1 MTEGSGTMQTEF
13 YELADFAESL
23 LLPPEVLLLGF
34 SGEESSFVRFNR
46 SAVRQAGAVEQ
57 RELALHLI
65 ADRRRVTTH
74 LTVSGDGPLDRER
87 IRRAVEAARERLD
100 IVPEDPF
107 LHYATENRSTESGHP
122 NRLPEDEGQ
131 VVESIIRA
139 GEGRDLV
146 GIYMAGGIHRGFANS
161 LGQRNWFSTYSHH
174 FDWSFYLDGDKAVK
188 CAYAGFVWDPAE
200 FDERVARAT
209 TELEALRRP
218 ARTLKPGRYRVYLA
232 PQALEE
238 VVGLLRWGGFGLTAH
253 RTRRTPLL
261 RMIDGDAALDPSVNM
276 VEDASAGLTANF
288 DDAGFIKPDR
298 ITLVERGRCGEPLV
312 SPRAAREYGVPANGA
327 GRRESPDSLAMA
339 GGTIPRRGVLAALG
353 TGIFINNLWYLN
365 YSDRD
370 ACRMTGMTRF
380 AAFWV
385 ENGEVQAPVNVMRFD
400 ETLYRMLGDNL
411 AGLTREVELLPDSG
425 SYGRRSTRS
434 LRLPGALV
442 DDFSL
447 TL

>member
-1 MTEGSGTMQTEF
+1 MQTYF
-13 YELADFAESL
+13 YELADFVETL
-23 LLPPEVLLLGF
+23 LTSGEVLLTVF
-34 SGEESSFVRFNR
+34 AGEESSFVRFNR

-57 RELALHLI
+57 RQLSLQLI
-65 ADRRRVTTH
+65 ADRRRVTMDVTAA
-74 LTVSGDGPLDRER
+74 GDAALDRGR
-87 IRRAVEAARERLD
+87 VRRALEAARERLD
-100 IVPEDPF
+100 VVPEDPF
-107 LHYATENRSTESGHP
+107 LHYGTENRSTESGHP

-161 LGQRNWFSTYSHH
+161 LGQRNWFSTHSHH
-174 FDWSFYLDGDKAVK
+174 FDWSFHLDGDKAVK

-200 FDERVARAT
+200 FDERVARAAA
-209 TELEALRRP
+209 ELEALRRP
-218 ARTLKPGRYRVYLA
+218 PRTLEPGRYRVYLA

-238 VVGLLRWGGFGLTAH
+238 VLGLLRWGGFGLTAQ

-261 RMIDGDAALDPSVNM
+261 RMIAGDATLDPAINM
-276 VEDASAGLTANF
+276 VEDAGAGLTANF

-298 ITLVERGRCGEPLV
+298 ITLIDQGKYGEPLV
-312 SPRAAREYGVPANGA
+312 SPRAAREYDVPANGA
-327 GRRESPDSLAMA
+327 GRRESPDSLAMT
-339 GGTIPRRGVLAALG
+339 GGSIPRRDVLAALD

-380 AAFWV
+380 AALWV
-385 ENGEVQAPVNVMRFD
+385 KNGEVQAPVNVMRFD

-411 AGLTREVELLPDSG
+411 VGLTREVELLPDSG

-434 LRLPGALV
+434 VRLPGV
-442 DDFSL
+442 VIDDFAL

>member
-1 MTEGSGTMQTEF
+1 MHDYF
-13 YELADFAESL
+13 YELADFAETL
-23 LLPPEVLLLGF
+23 LKEREVLLLGF

-46 SAVRQAGAVEQ
+46 SALRQAGAVEQ
-57 RELALHLI
+57 RQLALHLI
-65 ADRRRVTTH
+65 GDGRRVSTH
-74 LTVSGDGPLDRER
+74 LTASGDPALDHER
-87 IRRAVEAARERLD
+87 VRKALAGARERLAV
-100 IVPEDPF
+100 VPEDPY
-107 LHYATENRSTESGHP
+107 LNYATAVRSTESLQA

-131 VVESIIRA
+131 VVDAIVKA

-174 FDWSFYLDGDKAVK
+174 FDWSFHLDGDKAVK
-188 CAYAGFVWDPAE
+188 CAYAGFVWNPAE
-200 FDERVARAT
+200 FEEKMARAKA
-209 TELEALRRP
+209 ELDALRRP
-218 ARTLKPGRYRVYLA
+218 PRTLEPGRYRVYLA

-238 VVGLLRWGGFGLTAH
+238 VVGLLCWGGFGLSAR

-261 RMIDGDAALDPSVNM
+261 RMVTDGAVLDPSVHM
-276 VEDASAGLTANF
+276 VEDTQGGLSAGF
-288 DDAGFIKPDR
+288 DDAGFPKPDEV
-298 ITLVERGRCGEPLV
+298 TLIEHGRLCDPLV
-312 SPRAAREYGVPANGA
+312 SARAAKEYGVPANGA
-327 GRRESPDSLAMA
+327 SRRESPESLVMA
-339 GGTIPRRGVLAALG
+339 GGTIPRQDVLAALG

-385 ENGEVQAPVNVMRFD
+385 ENGELRAPVNVMRFD

-411 AGLTREVELLPDSG
+411 VGLTREVELLPDVN
-425 SYGRRSTRS
+425 SYGGRSTRS

-442 DDFSL
+442 DDFAL

>member
-1 MTEGSGTMQTEF
+1 MQEYF
-13 YELADFAESL
+13 HELADFSVSL
-23 LLPPEVLLLGF
+23 LKAREVLLLGF

-57 RELALHLI
+57 RALALHLI
-65 ADRRRVTTH
+65 ADRRRVAAH
-74 LTVSGDGPLDRER
+74 VTVSGDAALDRER
-87 IRRAVEAARERLD
+87 VRRALETARERLGL
-100 IVPEDPF
+100 VPEDPY
-107 LHYATENRSTESGHP
+107 LHYATDNRSTESGHP

-131 VVESIIRA
+131 VLDSIVRA

-161 LGQRNWFSTYSHH
+161 LGQRNWFSTFSHH

-188 CAYAGFVWDPAE
+188 CAYAGFVWNPAE
-200 FDERVARAT
+200 FEEKVERAAA
-209 TELEALRRP
+209 ELDALRRP
-218 ARTLKPGRYRVYLA
+218 ARTLEPGHYRVYLA

-261 RMIDGDAALDPSVNM
+261 RMITGDAALDRSVSM
-276 VEDASAGLTANF
+276 AEDTGAGLTANF
-288 DDAGFIKPDR
+288 DDAGFIKPERIALIDR
-298 ITLVERGRCGEPLV
+298 GKLGEPLV
-312 SPRAAREYGVPANGA
+312 SPRAASEYGVPANGA
-327 GRRESPDSLAMA
+327 GRRESPESLAMA
-339 GGTIPRRGVLAALG
+339 GGSIPRKDVLTALG
-353 TGIFINNLWYLN
+353 TGICINNLWYLN

-411 AGLTREVELLPDSG
+411 AGLTREVELLPDAN
-425 SYGRRSTRS
+425 SYGGRSTRS
-434 LRLPGALV
+434 VRLPGALV
-442 DDFSL
+442 DDFAL

>member
-1 MTEGSGTMQTEF
+1 MQTYF
-13 YELADFAESL
+13 YELADFAETL
-23 LLPPEVLLLGF
+23 LTSGEVLLTVF
-34 SGEESSFVRFNR
+34 AGEESSFVRFNR

-57 RELALHLI
+57 RQLSLQLI
-65 ADRRRVTTH
+65 ADRRRVTMDVTAA
-74 LTVSGDGPLDRER
+74 GDAALDRGR
-87 IRRAVEAARERLD
+87 VRRALEAARERLD
-100 IVPEDPF
+100 VVPEDPF
-107 LHYATENRSTESGHP
+107 LHYGTENRSTESGHP

-161 LGQRNWFSTYSHH
+161 LGQRNWFSTHSHH
-174 FDWSFYLDGDKAVK
+174 FDWSFHLDGDKAVK

-200 FDERVARAT
+200 FDERVARAAA
-209 TELEALRRP
+209 ELEALRRP
-218 ARTLKPGRYRVYLA
+218 PRTLEPGRYRVYLA

-238 VVGLLRWGGFGLTAH
+238 VLGLLRWGGFGLTAQ

-261 RMIDGDAALDPSVNM
+261 RMIAGDATLDPAINM
-276 VEDASAGLTANF
+276 VEDAGAGLTANF

-298 ITLVERGRCGEPLV
+298 ITLIDQGKYGEPLV
-312 SPRAAREYGVPANGA
+312 SPRAAREYDVPANGA
-327 GRRESPDSLAMA
+327 GRRESPDSLAMT
-339 GGTIPRRGVLAALG
+339 GGSIPRRDVLAALD

-380 AAFWV
+380 AALWV

-411 AGLTREVELLPDSG
+411 VGLTREVELLPDSG

-434 LRLPGALV
+434 VRLPGV
-442 DDFSL
+442 VIDDFAL

>member
-1 MTEGSGTMQTEF
+1 MQTYF
-13 YELADFAESL
+13 YELADFVETL
-23 LLPPEVLLLGF
+23 LTSGEVLLTVF
-34 SGEESSFVRFNR
+34 AGEESSFVRFNR

-57 RELALHLI
+57 RQLSLQLI
-65 ADRRRVTTH
+65 ADRRRVTMDVTAA
-74 LTVSGDGPLDRER
+74 GDAALDRGR
-87 IRRAVEAARERLD
+87 VRRALEAARERLD
-100 IVPEDPF
+100 VVPEDPF
-107 LHYATENRSTESGHP
+107 LHYGTENRSTESGHP

-161 LGQRNWFSTYSHH
+161 LGQRNWFSTHSHH
-174 FDWSFYLDGDKAVK
+174 FDWSFHLDGDKAVK

-200 FDERVARAT
+200 FDERVARAAA
-209 TELEALRRP
+209 ELEALRRP
-218 ARTLKPGRYRVYLA
+218 PRTLEPGRYRVYLA

-238 VVGLLRWGGFGLTAH
+238 VLGLLRWGGFGLTAQ

-261 RMIDGDAALDPSVNM
+261 RMIAGDATLDPAINM
-276 VEDASAGLTANF
+276 VEDAGAGLTANF

-298 ITLVERGRCGEPLV
+298 ITLIDQGKYGEPLV
-312 SPRAAREYGVPANGA
+312 SPRAAREYDVPANGA
-327 GRRESPDSLAMA
+327 GRRESPDSLAMT
-339 GGTIPRRGVLAALG
+339 GGSIPRRDVLAALD

-380 AAFWV
+380 AALWV

-411 AGLTREVELLPDSG
+411 VGLTREVELLPDSG

-434 LRLPGALV
+434 VRLPGV
-442 DDFSL
+442 VIDDFAL

>member
-1 MTEGSGTMQTEF
+1 MQTYF
-13 YELADFAESL
+13 YDLADFAESL
-23 LLPPEVLLLGF
+23 LSASEVLLLGF

-57 RELALHLI
+57 RALALHLI
-65 ADRRRVTTH
+65 VGRRRVSTH
-74 LTVSGDGPLDRER
+74 ITVSGDGALDRER
-87 IRRAVEAARERLD
+87 IRRAVEVSRERLG

-107 LHYATENRSTESGHP
+107 LHYATEIRSTESGHP

-131 VVESIIRA
+131 VVESIVKA

-188 CAYAGFVWDPAE
+188 CAYAGFVWNPAE
-200 FDERVARAT
+200 FEEKVRRAT
-209 TELEALRRP
+209 AELEALCRP

-238 VVGLLRWGGFGLTAH
+238 VVGLLRWGGFGLTAR

-261 RMIDGDAALDPSVNM
+261 RMVAGDAALDPSVSM
-276 VEDASAGLTANF
+276 AEDTAAGLTANF
-288 DDAGFIKPDR
+288 DDAGFIKADR
-298 ITLVERGRCGEPLV
+298 ITLIDRGKLGDPLV
-312 SPRAAREYGVPANGA
+312 SARAAGEYGVPANGA
-327 GRRESPDSLAMA
+327 SRRESPESLSMA
-339 GGTIPRRGVLAALG
+339 GGSIPRQDVLAALG
-353 TGIFINNLWYLN
+353 TGILINNLWYLN

-400 ETLYRMLGDNL
+400 ETLYRMLGENL
-411 AGLTREVELLPDSG
+411 VGLTREVELLPDSN

-434 LRLPGALV
+434 VRLPGALV
-442 DDFSL
+442 EDFAL

>member
-1 MTEGSGTMQTEF
+1 MQTYF

-23 LLPPEVLLLGF
+23 LKAHEVLLLGF
-34 SGEESSFVRFNR
+34 AGEESSFVRFNR

-65 ADRRRVTTH
+65 AHRRRVTTH
-74 LTVSGDGPLDRER
+74 VTVSGDASLDRER
-87 IRRAVEAARERLD
+87 IGQAVDAARERLG

-107 LHYATENRSTESGHP
+107 LHYATENQSTEAGHP

-131 VVESIIRA
+131 VVESIIAA

-146 GIYMAGGIHRGFANS
+146 GVYMAGGIHRGFANS

-174 FDWSFYLDGDKAVK
+174 FDWSFHLDGDKAVK
-188 CAYAGFVWDPAE
+188 CAYAGFVWNPVE
-200 FDERVARAT
+200 FEERVTRSAA
-209 TELEALRRP
+209 ELEALRRP

-238 VVGLLRWGGFGLTAH
+238 VVGLLRWGGFGLTAR

-261 RMIDGDAALDPSVNM
+261 RMITGDAALDSSVSM
-276 VEDASAGLTANF
+276 AEDAGAGLTANF

-298 ITLVERGRCGEPLV
+298 ITLIDDGKAGEALV
-312 SPRAAREYGVPANGA
+312 SSRAAKEYGVTANGA
-327 GRRESPDSLAMA
+327 GQRESPNSLVMA
-339 GGTIPRRGVLAALG
+339 GGAIPRRDVLSALG

-385 ENGEVQAPVNVMRFD
+385 ENGEVKAPVNVMRFD

-411 AGLTREVELLPDSG
+411 VGLTREVELLPDSN
-425 SYGRRSTRS
+425 SYGGRSTRS

-442 DDFSL
+442 EDFAL

>member
-1 MTEGSGTMQTEF
+1 MREYF
-13 YELADFAESL
+13 HELADFSVSL
-23 LLPPEVLLLGF
+23 LKAREVLLLGF

-57 RELALHLI
+57 RALALHLI
-65 ADRRRVTTH
+65 ADRRRVAAH
-74 LTVSGDGPLDRER
+74 MTVSGDAALDRER
-87 IRRAVEAARERLD
+87 VRRALETARERLG
-100 IVPEDPF
+100 IVPEDPY
-107 LHYATENRSTESGHP
+107 LHYATDVRSTESGHP

-131 VVESIIRA
+131 VLDSIVRA

-188 CAYAGFVWDPAE
+188 CAYAGFVWNPAE
-200 FDERVARAT
+200 FAEKVERAAA
-209 TELEALRRP
+209 ELDALRRP

-261 RMIDGDAALDPSVNM
+261 RMITGDAALDRSVSM
-276 VEDASAGLTANF
+276 AEDTGAGLTANF
-288 DDAGFIKPDR
+288 DDAGFIKPER
-298 ITLVERGRCGEPLV
+298 IALIDRGRLGEPLV
-312 SPRAAREYGVPANGA
+312 SARAAKEYGIPANGA
-327 GRRESPDSLAMA
+327 GRRESPESLAMA
-339 GGTIPRRGVLAALG
+339 GGSIPRKDVLAALG
-353 TGIFINNLWYLN
+353 TGICINNLWYLN

-385 ENGEVQAPVNVMRFD
+385 EDGEMQAPVNVMRFD
-400 ETLYRMLGDNL
+400 ETLYRMLGENL
-411 AGLTREVELLPDSG
+411 AGLTREVEMLPDSN
-425 SYGRRSTRS
+425 SYGGRSTRS
-434 LRLPGALV
+434 VRLPGALV
-442 DDFSL
+442 EDFAL

>member
-1 MTEGSGTMQTEF
+1 MQTCF
-13 YELADFAESL
+13 HELAGFAESL
-23 LLPPEVLLLGF
+23 LRGREVLLLGF

-57 RELALHLI
+57 RELTLQLI
-65 ADRRRVTTH
+65 ADQRRVAAGV
-74 LTVSGDGPLDRER
+74 TVSGDGPQDRER
-87 IRRAVEAARERLD
+87 IRHAVETVRENLD
-100 IVPEDPF
+100 VVPEDPF
-107 LHYATENRSTESGHP
+107 LHYATENCSTESVHR

-131 VVESIIRA
+131 VVDSIVAA
-139 GEGRDLV
+139 GEERDLV

-161 LGQRNWFSTYSHH
+161 LGQRNWFSTFSHH
-174 FDWSFYLDGDKAVK
+174 FDWSFHLDGDKAVK
-188 CAYAGFVWDPAE
+188 CSYAGFVWNPAE
-200 FDERVARAT
+200 FEERVARAAL
-209 TELEALRRP
+209 ELEALRRP

-238 VVGLLRWGGFGLTAH
+238 VVGLLGWGGFGLTAH

-261 RMIDGDAALDPSVNM
+261 RMIAGGAALHPSVNM
-276 VEDASAGLTANF
+276 VEDASAGLTPNF
-288 DDAGFIKPDR
+288 DDAGFIKPNR
-298 ITLVERGRCGEPLV
+298 IGLINQGAIGKPLV
-312 SPRAAREYGVPANGA
+312 SPRAAREYGIPANGA
-327 GRRESPDSLAMA
+327 GQRESPQSLAMA
-339 GGTIPRRGVLAALG
+339 GGRVPRQEVLSALG

-400 ETLYRMLGDNL
+400 ETLYRMLGVNL
-411 AGLTREVELLPDSG
+411 LDLTREVELLPDSG
-425 SYGRRSTRS
+425 TYGRRSTRS

-442 DDFSL
+442 EDFAL

>member
-1 MTEGSGTMQTEF
+1 MQTYF
-13 YELADFAESL
+13 YELADFVETL
-23 LLPPEVLLLGF
+23 LTSGEVLLTVF
-34 SGEESSFVRFNR
+34 AGEESSFVRFNR

-57 RELALHLI
+57 RQLSLQLI
-65 ADRRRVTTH
+65 ADRRRVTVDVTAA
-74 LTVSGDGPLDRER
+74 GDASLDRER
-87 IRRAVEAARERLD
+87 VRRAVEAARERLEV
-100 IVPEDPF
+100 VPEDPF
-107 LHYATENRSTESGHP
+107 LHYGTENRSTESGHP

-131 VVESIIRA
+131 VVDSIIRA

-161 LGQRNWFSTYSHH
+161 LGQRNWFSTHSHH
-174 FDWSFYLDGDKAVK
+174 FDWSFHLDGDKAVK
-188 CAYAGFVWDPAE
+188 CAYAGSVWDPAE
-200 FDERVARAT
+200 FDERVARAAA
-209 TELEALRRP
+209 ELEALRRP
-218 ARTLKPGRYRVYLA
+218 PRTLEPGRYRVYLA

-238 VVGLLRWGGFGLTAH
+238 VLGLLRWGGFGLTAQ

-261 RMIDGDAALDPSVNM
+261 RMIAGDATLDPAVNM
-276 VEDASAGLTANF
+276 VEDAGAGLTANF

-298 ITLVERGRCGEPLV
+298 ITLIDQGKYGEPLV
-312 SPRAAREYGVPANGA
+312 SPRAAREYDVPANGA
-327 GRRESPDSLAMA
+327 GRRESPDSLAMT
-339 GGTIPRRGVLAALG
+339 GGSIPRRDVLAALD

-380 AAFWV
+380 AALWV

-411 AGLTREVELLPDSG
+411 VGLTREVELLPDSG

-434 LRLPGALV
+434 VRLPGV
-442 DDFSL
+442 VIDDFAL

>member
-1 MTEGSGTMQTEF
+1 MQTYF
-13 YELADFAESL
+13 YELADFAETL
-23 LLPPEVLLLGF
+23 LTSNEILLTVF
-34 SGEESSFVRFNR
+34 AGEESSFVRFNR

-57 RELALHLI
+57 RELTLQLI
-65 ADRRRVTTH
+65 AGRRRVTVDATAA
-74 LTVSGDGPLDRER
+74 GDASLDRER
-87 IRRAVEAARERLD
+87 VRRALEGARERLEV
-100 IVPEDPF
+100 VPEDPF
-107 LHYATENRSTESGHP
+107 LHYGTENRSTESGHP
-122 NRLPEDEGQ
+122 NRLPENEGQ
-131 VVESIIRA
+131 VVESIVRA

-161 LGQRNWFSTYSHH
+161 LGQRNWFSTHSHH
-174 FDWSFYLDGDKAVK
+174 FDWSFHLDGDKAVK

-200 FDERVARAT
+200 FDERVARAAA
-209 TELEALRRP
+209 ELEALRRP
-218 ARTLKPGRYRVYLA
+218 PRTLEPGRYRVYLA

-238 VVGLLRWGGFGLTAH
+238 VVGLLRWGGFGLTAQ

-261 RMIDGDAALDPSVNM
+261 RMIAGDAALDPAIDM
-276 VEDASAGLTANF
+276 VEDAGAGLTANF

-298 ITLVERGRCGEPLV
+298 ITLIDRGRYGEPLV
-312 SPRAAREYGVPANGA
+312 SARAAREYGVPANGA
-327 GRRESPDSLAMA
+327 GRRESPDSLAMT
-339 GGTIPRRGVLAALG
+339 GGSIPRRDVLAALD

-411 AGLTREVELLPDSG
+411 VGLTREVELLPDSG

-434 LRLPGALV
+434 VRLPGALV
-442 DDFSL
+442 EDFAL

>member
-1 MTEGSGTMQTEF
+1 MQSYF

-23 LLPPEVLLLGF
+23 LKAREVLLLSF
-34 SGEESSFVRFNR
+34 NGEESSFVRFNR

-57 RELALHLI
+57 RELTLHLI
-65 ADRRRVTTH
+65 AEQRRVATD
-74 LTVSGDGPLDRER
+74 LTVSGDAPLDRER
-87 IRRAVEAARERLD
+87 IRNVIEAARERLG

-107 LHYATENRSTESGHP
+107 LHYATEIRSTESGHP

-131 VVESIIRA
+131 VVESIVAA
-139 GEGRDLV
+139 GDERDLV

-188 CAYAGFVWDPAE
+188 CAYAGFVWNPAE
-200 FDERVARAT
+200 FDERVAKAAA
-209 TELEALRRP
+209 ELEALRRP

-238 VVGLLRWGGFGLTAH
+238 VVGLLRWGGFGLTAR

-261 RMIDGDAALDPSVNM
+261 RMVTGDTTLDSSVNM
-276 VEDASAGLTANF
+276 AEDTAAGLTANF

-298 ITLVERGRCGEPLV
+298 IDLIDGGRFGEPLV
-312 SPRAAREYGVPANGA
+312 SARAAMEYGVPPNGA

-339 GGTIPRRGVLAALG
+339 GGTIPRRDVLAALG

-411 AGLTREVELLPDSG
+411 VGLTREVELLPDSG

-434 LRLPGALV
+434 ARLPGALV
-442 DDFSL
+442 EDFAL

>member
-1 MTEGSGTMQTEF
+1 MQDYF
-13 YELADFAESL
+13 YELADFAQTRL
-23 LLPPEVLLLGF
+23 KAREVLLLGF

-57 RELALHLI
+57 RQLALHLI
-65 ADRRRVTTH
+65 GAGRRVSTH
-74 LTVSGDGPLDRER
+74 LTASGDAALDREH
-87 IRRAVEAARERLD
+87 IGKALHDARERLAV
-100 IVPEDPF
+100 VPDDPY
-107 LHYATENRSTESGHP
+107 LHYATEVRSTENVQP

-131 VVESIIRA
+131 VVDAIVKA

-174 FDWSFYLDGDKAVK
+174 FDWSFHLDGDKAVK

-200 FDERVARAT
+200 FEEKVTRAKA
-209 TELEALRRP
+209 ELDALRRP
-218 ARTLKPGRYRVYLA
+218 RQTLEPGRYRVYLA
-232 PQALEE
+232 PQAMEE
-238 VVGLLRWGGFGLTAH
+238 VVGLLQWGGFGLSAR

-261 RMIDGDAALDPSVNM
+261 RMVTDDAALDPSVRM
-276 VEDASAGLTANF
+276 VEDTREGLNAEF
-288 DDAGFIKPDR
+288 DEAGFLKPDEV
-298 ITLVERGRCGEPLV
+298 TLIEGGRLGDPLV
-312 SPRAAREYGVPANGA
+312 SARAAKEYGVPANGA
-327 GRRESPDSLAMA
+327 SRRESPESLAMA
-339 GGTIPRRGVLAALG
+339 GGTIPRQDVLAALG
-353 TGIFINNLWYLN
+353 TGILINNLWYLN

-385 ENGEVQAPVNVMRFD
+385 ENGELRAPVNVMRFD

-411 AGLTREVELLPDSG
+411 VGLTREVELLPDVN
-425 SYGRRSTRS
+425 SYGGRSTRS

-442 DDFSL
+442 EDFAL

>member
-1 MTEGSGTMQTEF
+1 MQTYF
-13 YELADFAESL
+13 HELADFTESL
-23 LLPPEVLLLGF
+23 LKAHEVLLLGF
-34 SGEESSFVRFNR
+34 AGEQSSFVRFNR

-57 RELALHLI
+57 QALALQLI
-65 ADRRRVTTH
+65 ADRRRVTADV
-74 LTVSGDGPLDRER
+74 TVSGDASLDRER
-87 IRRAVEAARERLD
+87 IRRATETARERLS

-107 LHYATENRSTESGHP
+107 LHYATENRSTESAHP

-131 VVESIIRA
+131 VLESIAAA

-146 GIYMAGGIHRGFANS
+146 GIYMAGGVHRGFANS

-174 FDWSFYLDGDKAVK
+174 FDWSFHLDGDKAVK
-188 CAYAGFVWDPAE
+188 CAYAGFVWNPAE
-200 FDERVARAT
+200 FEQRVARAVA
-209 TELEALRRP
+209 EMEALRRP
-218 ARTLKPGRYRVYLA
+218 ARTLKPGRYRVYLE

-238 VVGLLRWGGFGLTAH
+238 VVGLLRWGGFGLTAR

-261 RMIDGDAALDPSVNM
+261 RMITGDAALDASVSM
-276 VEDASAGLTANF
+276 AEDTGAGMTADF

-298 ITLVERGRCGEPLV
+298 ISLIDQGSLGQPLV
-312 SPRAAREYGVPANGA
+312 SPRAAKEYGVPSNGA

-339 GGTIPRRGVLAALG
+339 GGSIPRRDVLATLG

-385 ENGEVQAPVNVMRFD
+385 ENGELQAPVNVMRFD
-400 ETLYRMLGDNL
+400 ETLYRMLGDKL
-411 AGLTREVELLPDSG
+411 VGLTREVELLPDAN
-425 SYGRRSTRS
+425 SYGGRSTRS

-442 DDFSL
+442 DDFAL

>member
-1 MTEGSGTMQTEF
+1 MQNDF
-13 YELADFAESL
+13 HELADFAESL
-23 LLPPEVLLLGF
+23 LKAREVLLLAF
-34 SGEESSFVRFNR
+34 AGEESSFVRFNR
-46 SAVRQAGAVEQ
+46 SAVRQAGAVHQ
-57 RELALHLI
+57 RQLTLHLI
-65 ADRRRVTTH
+65 ADRRRVTVDA
-74 LTVSGDGPLDRER
+74 TVTGDASLDRER
-87 IRRAVEAARERLD
+87 VRRALETARERLA
-100 IVPEDPF
+100 VLPEDPF

-131 VVESIIRA
+131 VVESIVRA

-174 FDWSFYLDGDKAVK
+174 FDWSFHLDGDKAVK

-200 FDERVARAT
+200 FDERVARAAA
-209 TELEALRRP
+209 ELEALRRP
-218 ARTLKPGRYRVYLA
+218 PRTLEPGRYRVYLA

-238 VVGLLRWGGFGLTAH
+238 VVGLLRWGGFGLTA
-253 RTRRTPLL
+253 RQTRRTPLL
-261 RMIDGDAALDPSVNM
+261 RMITGDAALDPSVNM
-276 VEDASAGLTANF
+276 VEDAGAGLAANF

-298 ITLVERGRCGEPLV
+298 ITLIDRGRCGEPLV

-339 GGTIPRRGVLAALG
+339 GGTIPRRDVLAALG

-411 AGLTREVELLPDSG
+411 VGLTREMELLQDSG

-434 LRLPGALV
+434 VRLPGALV
-442 DDFSL
+442 EDFAL

>member
-1 MTEGSGTMQTEF
+1 MQDYF
-13 YELADFAESL
+13 HDLADFAQTRL
-23 LLPPEVLLLGF
+23 KAREVLLLGF

-57 RELALHLI
+57 RHLALHLI
-65 ADRRRVTTH
+65 GGGRRVATH
-74 LTVSGDGPLDRER
+74 LTASGDAALDQAR
-87 IRRAVEAARERLD
+87 IRQAFDAARERLAV
-100 IVPEDPF
+100 VPEDPY
-107 LHYATENRSTESGHP
+107 LHYGTEVRSTETVQP

-131 VVESIIRA
+131 VLDSVIRA

-188 CAYAGFVWDPAE
+188 CAYAGFVWNPGE
-200 FDERVARAT
+200 FEDKVARAAA
-209 TELEALRRP
+209 ELAALRRP
-218 ARTLKPGRYRVYLA
+218 ARTLQPGRYRVYLA

-261 RMIDGDAALDPSVNM
+261 RMINGDDALDPSVGM
-276 VEDASAGLTANF
+276 VEDTAAGLTAGF

-298 ITLVERGRCGEPLV
+298 ITLIDQGKYGEPLV
-312 SPRAAREYGVPANGA
+312 SARAAKEYGVPANGSN
-327 GRRESPDSLAMA
+327 RRESPESLAMA
-339 GGTIPRRGVLAALG
+339 GGSIPRKDVLAALG

-400 ETLYRMLGDNL
+400 ETLYRMLGENL
-411 AGLTREVELLPDSG
+411 VGLTREVELLPDSN
-425 SYGRRSTRS
+425 SYGSRSTRS
-434 LRLPGALV
+434 VRLPGALV
-442 DDFSL
+442 EDFAL

>member
-1 MTEGSGTMQTEF
+1 MQGYF
-13 YELADFAESL
+13 HELVDAAESL
-23 LLPPEVLLLGF
+23 LKAGEVLLLEF
-34 SGEESSFVRFNR
+34 AGEESSFVRFNR
-46 SAVRQAGAVEQ
+46 SAVRQPGTVEQ
-57 RELALHLI
+57 RVLALHLI
-65 ADRRRVTTH
+65 ADRRRVATR
-74 LTVSGDGPLDRER
+74 LTVCGDASLDRER
-87 IRRAVEAARERLD
+87 IRKALEDARDRLG

-107 LHYATENRSTESGHP
+107 LHYATEIHSTESGHP

-131 VVESIIRA
+131 VVESIVKA

-188 CAYAGFVWDPAE
+188 CAYAGFVWNPSE
-200 FDERVARAT
+200 FQEKVARAAA
-209 TELEALRRP
+209 ELEALRRP
-218 ARTLKPGRYRVYLA
+218 ARTLTPGRYRVYLA

-238 VVGLLRWGGFGLTAH
+238 VVGLLRWGGFGLTAQ

-261 RMIDGDAALDPSVNM
+261 RMVTGDAALDSSVSM
-276 VEDASAGLTANF
+276 VEDTRAGLTANF
-288 DDAGFIKPDR
+288 DDAGFIRPDR
-298 ITLVERGRCGEPLV
+298 IVLIDQGRFGEPLV
-312 SPRAAREYGVPANGA
+312 SPRAAKEYDVPANGA
-327 GRRESPDSLAMA
+327 GGRESPQSLAMA
-339 GGTIPRRGVLAALG
+339 GGAIPMRDVLAALG

-385 ENGEVQAPVNVMRFD
+385 EDGEVQAPVNVMRFD
-400 ETLYRMLGDNL
+400 ETLYRMLGENL
-411 AGLTREVELLPDSG
+411 VGLTREVELLPDSN
-425 SYGRRSTRS
+425 SYGGRSTRS

-442 DDFSL
+442 EDFAL

>member
-1 MTEGSGTMQTEF
+1 MQTYF
-13 YELADFAESL
+13 YELADFAETL
-23 LLPPEVLLLGF
+23 LTSGEVLLTIF
-34 SGEESSFVRFNR
+34 AGEESSFVRFNR

-57 RELALHLI
+57 RQLSLQLI
-65 ADRRRVTTH
+65 ADRRRVTMDVTAA
-74 LTVSGDGPLDRER
+74 GDAALDRGR
-87 IRRAVEAARERLD
+87 VRRALEAARERLD
-100 IVPEDPF
+100 VVPEDPF
-107 LHYATENRSTESGHP
+107 LHYGTENRSTESGHP

-161 LGQRNWFSTYSHH
+161 LGQRNWFSTHSHH
-174 FDWSFYLDGDKAVK
+174 FDWSFHLDGDKAVK

-200 FDERVARAT
+200 FDERVARAAA
-209 TELEALRRP
+209 ELEALRRP
-218 ARTLKPGRYRVYLA
+218 PRTLEPGRYRVYLA

-238 VVGLLRWGGFGLTAH
+238 VLGLLRWGGFGLTAQ

-261 RMIDGDAALDPSVNM
+261 RMIAGDATLDPAINM
-276 VEDASAGLTANF
+276 VEDAGAGLTANF

-298 ITLVERGRCGEPLV
+298 ITLIDQGKYGEPLV
-312 SPRAAREYGVPANGA
+312 SPRAAREYDVPANGA
-327 GRRESPDSLAMA
+327 GRRESPDSLAMT
-339 GGTIPRRGVLAALG
+339 GGSIPRRDVLAALD

-380 AAFWV
+380 AALWV

-411 AGLTREVELLPDSG
+411 VGLTREVELLPDSG

-434 LRLPGALV
+434 VRLPGV
-442 DDFSL
+442 VIDDFAL

>member
-1 MTEGSGTMQTEF
+1 MQSYF

-23 LLPPEVLLLGF
+23 LKAHEVLLLGF
-34 SGEESSFVRFNR
+34 NGEESSFVRFNR

-57 RELALHLI
+57 RNLALHLI
-65 ADRRRVTTH
+65 AHRRRVIIDVTA
-74 LTVSGDGPLDRER
+74 SGDAALDRDR
-87 IRRAVEAARERLD
+87 IRKAIEDARERLG

-131 VVESIIRA
+131 VVESIVAA

-161 LGQRNWFSTYSHH
+161 LGQRNWFSTFSHH

-188 CAYAGFVWDPAE
+188 CAYAGFVWNPAE
-200 FDERVARAT
+200 FEERVARAA
-209 TELEALRRP
+209 TELEALRHP
-218 ARTLKPGRYRVYLA
+218 SRTLEPGHYRVYLA

-261 RMIDGDAALDPSVNM
+261 RMITGDAALDSSVSM
-276 VEDASAGLTANF
+276 VEDTRAGLTANF
-288 DDAGFIKPDR
+288 DDAGFIKPDQV
-298 ITLVERGRCGEPLV
+298 TLIDQGRFEEPLV
-312 SPRAAREYGVPANGA
+312 SPRAAKEYGVPANGA
-327 GRRESPDSLAMA
+327 GQRESPDSLVMA
-339 GGTIPRRGVLAALG
+339 GGVIPRQDVLATLG

-385 ENGEVQAPVNVMRFD
+385 ENGEVKAPINVMRFD
-400 ETLYRMLGDNL
+400 ETLYRMLGDKL
-411 AGLTREVELLPDSG
+411 VGLTREVDLLPDSN
-425 SYGRRSTRS
+425 SYGGRSTRS

-442 DDFSL
+442 DDFAL

>member
-1 MTEGSGTMQTEF
+1 MQTYF

-23 LLPPEVLLLGF
+23 LKAPEVLLLGF

-57 RELALHLI
+57 RALALHLV
-65 ADRRRVTTH
+65 AERRRVTTH
-74 LTVSGDGPLDRER
+74 VTVSGDGSLDRER
-87 IRRAVEAARERLD
+87 VRRAVDAARERLG

-107 LHYATENRSTESGHP
+107 LNYATETRSTESGHP

-131 VVESIIRA
+131 VVESIARA

-188 CAYAGFVWDPAE
+188 CAYAGFVWDPGAFE
-200 FDERVARAT
+200 KKVEGAT
-209 TELEALRRP
+209 AELEALRRP
-218 ARTLKPGRYRVYLA
+218 ARTLQPGRYRVYLA

-261 RMIDGDAALDPSVNM
+261 RMITGDAALDPSVSM
-276 VEDASAGLTANF
+276 VEDTAAGHTPNF
-288 DDAGFIKPDR
+288 DDAGFIKPER
-298 ITLVERGRCGEPLV
+298 ITLIDQGRYGEPLV
-312 SPRAAREYGVPANGA
+312 SARAAKEYGALANGA
-327 GRRESPDSLAMA
+327 GRRESPESLAMA
-339 GGTIPRRGVLAALG
+339 GGSVPQMDVLAALG

-385 ENGEVQAPVNVMRFD
+385 ENGEVRAPVNVMRFD
-400 ETLYRMLGDNL
+400 ETLYRMLGENL
-411 AGLTREVELLPDSG
+411 VGLTREVELLPDSN
-425 SYGRRSTRS
+425 SYGSRSTRS
-434 LRLPGALV
+434 VRLPGALV
-442 DDFSL
+442 EDFAL